1 MKRRQAGH
9 SKEKGA
15 QLMRLRTADIYGGMI
30 PSRLREDETLPALAQ
45 SIARHGLLQPIV
57 VQENPANGRY
67 MLVCG
72 ARRLAACRMLG
83 LEEIDAVNI
92 PGDKPEAVAC
102 FLEEHFTRKGVSF
115 LEEARLLSRDGV
127 AQKCCMPEGEMRRRL
142 SMLELDAQTQAVIE
156 RGGLSM
162 EQAEWLKGVQPK
174 ARRLEAAEG
183 AHTRT
188 VRLTGRKAQVA
199 EDGKSC
205 QFTFDVDLYYREEP
219 QTTGEGME
227 YLKQE
232 ETWKRQ

>member
-1 MKRRQAGH
+1 
-9 SKEKGA
+9 
-15 QLMRLRTADIYGGMI
+15 MRLRTADIYGGMI

-115 LEEARLLSRDGV
+115 LEEARLLSGDGI

-142 SMLELDAQTQAVIE
+142 SINWATTRQRGPTRRNAV
-156 RGGLSM
+156 R
-162 EQAEWLKGVQPK
+162 WPRPDR
-174 ARRLEAAEG
+174 ARPGTASG
-183 AHTRT
+183 
-188 VRLTGRKAQVA
+188 
-199 EDGKSC
+199 
-205 QFTFDVDLYYREEP
+205 F
-219 QTTGEGME
+219 
-227 YLKQE
+227 
-232 ETWKRQ
+232 

>member
-115 LEEARLLSRDGV
+115 LEEARLLSGDGV

-142 SMLELDAQTQAVIE
+142 SMLELDAQTQA
-156 RGGLSM
+156 GG
-162 EQAEWLKGVQPK
+162 K
-174 ARRLEAAEG
+174 RRAVRRAAEE
-183 AHTRT
+183 AQ
-188 VRLTGRKAQVA
+188 RLSDALNAQGIPA
-199 EDGKSC
+199 CASMHAQGQGLC
-205 QFTFDVDLYYREEP
+205 IQIL
-219 QTTGEGME
+219 
-227 YLKQE
+227 LKNE
-232 ETWKRQ
+232 RLS

>member
-1 MKRRQAGH
+1 
-9 SKEKGA
+9 
-15 QLMRLRTADIYGGMI
+15 MRLRTADIYGGMI

-57 VQENPANGRY
+57 VQENPVNGRY

-162 EQAEWLKGVQPK
+162 EQAEWLLLPQ
-174 ARRLEAAEG
+174 AAEL
-183 AHTRT
+183 
-188 VRLTGRKAQVA
+188 VSEQIVK
-199 EDGKSC
+199 EKSNA
-205 QFTFDVDLYYREEP
+205 
-219 QTTGEGME
+219 
-227 YLKQE
+227 
-232 ETWKRQ
+232 

>member
-1 MKRRQAGH
+1 
-9 SKEKGA
+9 
-15 QLMRLRTADIYGGMI
+15 MRLRTADIYGGMI

-102 FLEEHFTRKGVSF
+102 FLEEHFTRKRVSF
-115 LEEARLLSRDGV
+115 LEEARLLSGDGV

-156 RGGLSM
+156 CGRPFHGAGRMAQEGAARG
-162 EQAEWLKGVQPK
+162 
-174 ARRLEAAEG
+174 EAAGGGGDHRPARADDRAG
-183 AHTRT
+183 A
-188 VRLTGRKAQVA
+188 AA
-199 EDGKSC
+199 A
-205 QFTFDVDLYYREEP
+205 
-219 QTTGEGME
+219 
-227 YLKQE
+227 
-232 ETWKRQ
+232 

>member
-1 MKRRQAGH
+1 MKRRQAGY

-15 QLMRLRTADIYGGMI
+15 KLMRLRTADIYGGMI

-115 LEEARLLSRDGV
+115 LEEARLLSGDGI

-162 EQAEWLKGVQPK
+162 EQAEWLLLP
-174 ARRLEAAEG
+174 RAAEL
-183 AHTRT
+183 
-188 VRLTGRKAQVA
+188 VSEQIVK
-199 EDGKSC
+199 E
-205 QFTFDVDLYYREEP
+205 
-219 QTTGEGME
+219 
-227 YLKQE
+227 
-232 ETWKRQ
+232 KRNA